1 MKKGLKALLI
11 LGTIFMSFIV
21 IIGALF
27 SDSDDTKAS
36 ETKNVQV
43 SDEVAYRTQVAD
55 QMNRIQDVFN
65 TLSTQMSNYSNTT
78 DWKVDTAVAIQDMR
92 SLVEEA
98 NNMKDVPAKFKTVH
112 ATYMQAMEQYE
123 IVADQLPTAIDN
135 LDVNHI
141 NSLTKNMLQGNEYLT
156 QATQEMKNVN

>member
-1 MKKGLKALLI
+1 MKKGLKAVFV
-11 LGTIFMSFIV
+11 LGSIFISFIV
-21 IIGALF
+21 IMSAMF
-27 SDSDDTKAS
+27 SDSGDTKAS
-36 ETKNVQV
+36 ETANVQV

-78 DWKVDTAVAIQDMR
+78 DWKVDTAVAIQEMR
-92 SLVEEA
+92 TLVEEA
-98 NNMKDVPAKFKTVH
+98 NNMQNVPAKFKTVH
-112 ATYMQAMEQYE
+112 AKYMQAMEQYE

>member
-1 MKKGLKALLI
+1 MKKALKAVFV
-11 LGTIFMSFIV
+11 LGSIFTCIV
-21 IIGALF
+21 VLMGVMF

-36 ETKNVQV
+36 ETTNVQV
-43 SDEVAYRTQVAD
+43 SDEVAYQTQVAD
-55 QMNRIQDVFN
+55 QMNRMQDVFN

-92 SLVEEA
+92 TLVEEA
-98 NNMKDVPAKFKTVH
+98 NNMQNVPAEFKTVH
-112 ATYMQAMEQYE
+112 AKYMQAIEQYE

-156 QATQEMKNVN
+156 QATQEMDNVN